1 MVFARKY
8 RPKQFD
14 EVVGQEHVS
23 TTLANS
29 ITSKRISH
37 AYLFCG
43 PRGIGKTSMARIFA
57 KALNCEK
64 CPTTTPC
71 DRCESCIRI
80 QEGSDVDVVELDA
93 ASNRNVEDIRALR
106 ESSMLAPM
114 RSRYKILII
123 DEAHMLTRESFN
135 TLLKILEEPP
145 PHLKFIFATTEAEKI
160 PETIQSRC
168 QRFDFVRI
176 GTAAIVKRL
185 KQIAAAEKIKISEET
200 LNAIARRAKGGLRD
214 AESLLDQVTAYKP
227 NPSVEDVLAVTGAAS
242 SDRMLQYLASL
253 SRKEIP
259 ESLKSLNDIINSGI
273 DPTVFVE
280 QAIEFTHSILLVKTC
295 GEKTNLLD
303 ASEEERKSL
312 IDLAKDVS
320 VETALYWFQI
330 FVACRRALHEGLPPT
345 VILNVFTVKCIR
357 GADLQSLPEILSAIR
372 AGGSS
377 QGEKAASDGGV
388 RPTPIAPKTATEPA
402 VPTDF
407 KTVEKICAAWS
418 KFVEWASTEL
428 ALSAQDSGLLR
439 KSTAAA
445 ESDALIYV
453 TPPDYGSTG
462 VANSLRRINEH
473 LKKCSIHITLQMLPR
488 GTKAGPATSKS
499 REGNKRIID
508 ILGGGEV
515 ISEEEK

>member
-1 MVFARKY
+1 MSYVVFARKY

-29 ITSKRISH
+29 ITSERISH

-43 PRGIGKTSMARIFA
+43 PRGIGKTSMARILA

-64 CPTTTPC
+64 GPTTTPC
-71 DRCESCIRI
+71 DKCESCTLI

-114 RSRYKILII
+114 RSRFKILII

-145 PHLKFIFATTEAEKI
+145 PHLKFIFATTEAEKV

-176 GTAAIVKRL
+176 GSVAIVKRL
-185 KQIAAAEKIKISEET
+185 KQIAATEKLKTSEET

-227 NPSVEDVLAVTGAAS
+227 NPAVEDVLAVTGAAS
-242 SDRMLQYLASL
+242 SDKMLQFLASL
-253 SRKEIP
+253 SKKEIP
-259 ESLKSLNDIINSGI
+259 QSLKSLNDIINSGI
-273 DPTVFVE
+273 DPAVFVE
-280 QAIEFTHSILLVKTC
+280 QAIEFVHSILLVRTC

-303 ASEEERKSL
+303 SSEEERKAL
-312 IDLAKDVS
+312 IELSKDIS

-330 FVACRRALHEGLPPT
+330 FIACRRALREGLPPT

-357 GADLQSLPEILSAIR
+357 GADLQSLPDILSVLR
-372 AGGSS
+372 AGGSAD
-377 QGEKAASDGGV
+377 GEKAVGDGSV
-388 RPTPIAPKTATEPA
+388 KAAPAVTKTASA
-402 VPTDF
+402 ADDF
-407 KTVEKICAAWS
+407 KTVEKICGAWQR
-418 KFVEWASTEL
+418 FVEWAAAEL
-428 ALSAQDSGLLR
+428 ALTSQDVGLLK
-439 KSTAAA
+439 KSTATV
-445 ESDALIYV
+445 ESETLIYV
-453 TPPDYGSTG
+453 NPPEYGTTG

-473 LKKCSIHITLQMLPR
+473 LKKCGSNVTLQILPR
-488 GTKAGPATSKS
+488 GTKTDASSGKG
-499 REGNKRIID
+499 REGNKKIID
-508 ILGGGEV
+508 LLGGGEV
-515 ISEEEK
+515 ISEEEQ